1 MFMKV
6 YAVVS
11 AVVFAA
17 WAVKVVNTDLAL
29 KKIPNAQTAAGCK
42 LLLLALGLMTVNS
55 LLGWTG
61 EVTDYLNWNFYRL
74 WAGHAALTVLAGL
87 ILWYSEVWPAGDAK
101 FFMISAAWLPLI
113 NPFIGN
119 MPGYLFLVVLINIF
133 VAAALYTIGKFLAD
147 GFRSATPADY
157 FGKVWSDI
165 KGRFAQLGEG
175 GSKNRARAAL
185 LLANMTMIFL
195 LQQVLVMESRGLLSG
210 LFARTEL
217 LYFFM
222 FFLWEKVARL
232 FKSRLWSWATM
243 IFYPLYLV
251 LGYFFFFGHMVMML
265 KYAIINVFKFSLI
278 LVAGRAM
285 MEFLMEK
292 KDMDYLTVAELEPGG
307 VLSSG
312 SVRMLRANPAFCG
325 VFDDCFKDGLDEEQL
340 SALKEWMGRLPGE
353 TPKVE
358 MVKGR
363 PFALWIFAGCCL
375 TLLLDR
381 NLAALLK

>member
-1 MFMKV
+1 MFMKLY
-6 YAVVS
+6 YAAS
-11 AVVFAA
+11 LTVFAA
-17 WAVKVVNTDLAL
+17 WAMKVVNTDLAL
-29 KKIPNAQTAAGCK
+29 KKIPNAQTVLGFK
-42 LLLLALGLMTVNS
+42 FLLLALGVMAVNS
-55 LLGWTG
+55 LLGSTG
-61 EVTDYLNWNFYRL
+61 EVTDFLNWNFYRL
-74 WAGHAALTVLAGL
+74 WAVHAGLSALAGL

-101 FFMISAAWLPLI
+101 FFMILSAWLPLI

-119 MPGYLFLVVLINIF
+119 LPTYLFLVVLINIF

-147 GFRSATPADY
+147 GLHSASPSDY
-157 FGKVWSDI
+157 FGKIWSDV
-165 KGRFAQLGEG
+165 KERFSQLADGGRR
-175 GSKNRARAAL
+175 NRALAAL
-185 LLANMTMIFL
+185 LLANMTMVFL

-232 FKSRLWSWATM
+232 FRSRLWTWLTM
-243 IFYPLYLV
+243 AFYPAYLV
-251 LGYFFFFGHMVMML
+251 LGYFFFFGHMVLML
-265 KYAIINVFKFSLI
+265 KYALIHVFKFSLI

-292 KDMDYLTVAELEPGG
+292 KDMVYLTAAELEPGV

-312 SVRMLRANPAFCG
+312 SARMLRSNPALCG
-325 VFDDCFKDGLDEEQL
+325 DFDDCFKDGLDEDQVA
-340 SALKEWMGRLPGE
+340 ALREWLGRLPGE
-353 TPKVE
+353 APKVE
-358 MVKGR
+358 TVKGR